1 MISSPDNEGVIM
13 IGGEKKGTN
22 GKQKLD
28 TILELRVGANSW
40 HDIRKL
46 KVPRNSH
53 VVIPIPKWP

>member
-13 IGGEKKGTN
+13 IGGEKKGPDR
-22 GKQKLD
+22 KLD

-40 HDIRKL
+40 NDIRKL